1 MAKSNKTTKSKKTDS
16 VVKNEANTV
25 SETENEYLD
34 MMKDISTEDVD
45 NMKKDIVIDDNEISY
60 ETPTVDVNENEEK
73 DVSEVEEAENVVSTE
88 TVVDNNI
95 EKETSLTVKKTTDN
109 EENMVEDGSDDNKAE
124 TTTSIHIDDDKSKCN
139 KQEEKVVEDKKEAK
153 RRRTTREMFGCDW
166 LGVIYDM

>member
-16 VVKNEANTV
+16 VVKNEANIV

-45 NMKKDIVIDDNEISY
+45 NMKKDIVIDNSEIPY
-60 ETPTVDVNENEEK
+60 ETPTVDVNENERK
-73 DVSEVEEAENVVSTE
+73 DIFEVEETENAVSTE
-88 TVVDNNI
+88 TIINNNV
-95 EKETSLTVKKTTDN
+95 EKETDSTDTETMDN
-109 EENMVEDGSDDNKAE
+109 EENMVENDNVDDEME
-124 TTTSIHIDDDKSKCN
+124 TTTSFHVDDNKSEHS
-139 KQEEKVVEDKKEAK
+139 KQEEKVVEDKKEVK

>member
-1 MAKSNKTTKSKKTDS
+1 MAKSNKTTKSKKTDN

-45 NMKKDIVIDDNEISY
+45 NMKKDIVIDDNEIPY

-73 DVSEVEEAENVVSTE
+73 DVSEVEETENVVSTE
-88 TVVDNNI
+88 TVVDDNI
-95 EKETSLTVKKTTDN
+95 EKETGLTATETMDN
-109 EENMVEDGSDDNKAE
+109 EENMVEDSSDNNEVE
-124 TTTSIHIDDDKSKCN
+124 TTTSIHVDDDKSEHGKR
-139 KQEEKVVEDKKEAK
+139 EEKVAEDKKEVK

>member
-1 MAKSNKTTKSKKTDS
+1 MAKSNKTTKSKKTDN

-45 NMKKDIVIDDNEISY
+45 NMKKDIVIDDNEIPY

-73 DVSEVEEAENVVSTE
+73 DVSEVEETENVVSTE

-95 EKETSLTVKKTTDN
+95 EKETGLTATETMDN
-109 EENMVEDGSDDNKAE
+109 EENMVEDSSDNNEVE
-124 TTTSIHIDDDKSKCN
+124 TTTSIHVDDDKSEHGKR
-139 KQEEKVVEDKKEAK
+139 EEKVAEDKKEVK